1 MMVFVGGNPENGLFF
16 KVVKK
21 NSQNKFT
28 KSLHFSLAV
37 QYIVN
42 TTKTLNRLKV
52 SFSDDRDVKK

>member
-21 NSQNKFT
+21 KIHKTNLQNLFT
-28 KSLHFSLAV
+28 SHW
-37 QYIVN
+37 QYSIVN